1 MLFGNDRDELRRMY
15 AQAWRLH
22 QSGQPMSAL
31 EAQIAAVVAE
41 HPEYQAAVANA
52 DNKDYTPEEG
62 ETNPYLHMG
71 LHLAIREQVST
82 NRPYGINDIHKTLSI
97 RHGDLHA
104 AEHAMLECLAES
116 LWDAQQSNQIPDEL
130 AYLEKLK
137 RI

>member
-31 EAQIAAVVAE
+31 ETQIAAVVSE

-62 ETNPYLHMG
+62 QSNPYLHMG
-71 LHLAIREQVST
+71 LHLAIREQVGT
-82 NRPYGINDIHKTLSI
+82 NRPFGIMDIHKTLTH
-97 RHGDLHA
+97 RLGDPHQ
-104 AEHAMLECLAES
+104 AEHKMLECLAES
-116 LWDAQQSNQIPDEL
+116 LWDAQQSNQMPDEM

-137 RI
+137 RL

>member
-22 QSGQPMSAL
+22 QAGQPMSAL

-41 HPEYQAAVANA
+41 HPEYQAAVGNA
-52 DNKDYTPEEG
+52 DNKNYTPEEG

-82 NRPYGINDIHKTLSI
+82 NRPYGITDIHQTLSHK
-97 RHGDLHA
+97 HGDPHA
-104 AEHAMLECLAES
+104 AEHVMLECLAES
-116 LWDAQQSNQIPDEL
+116 LWDAQQSNQMPDEM